1 MIRVTVFAVG
11 ATQIALIR
19 VSLAAKSLTAGA
31 RDVICPT
38 GRCEAGSIGFEVV
51 NQIDRSEMD
60 RADWEPVVVAALVVI
75 HAVWWHRS
83 WSLST

>member
-11 ATQIALIR
+11 PAQIALKR
-19 VSLAAKSLTAGA
+19 VSLAAKSLAAGA

-51 NQIDRSEMD
+51 NQIDSSEMH
-60 RADWEPVVVAALVVI
+60 RADWEPVVVAALAVI

-83 WSLST
+83 